1 MPGGKAGKAGKAEL
15 LLRHVGRPFSRFVYN
30 RKYAAEGGCKLQQI
44 CGCIPIIQET
54 AEKKSCLPRSLSPPL
69 PRIPIQPQIC
79 CNWAPSIAT
88 NLRLYTNFLSILEV
102 ELAFPQVARK
112 PPSSDSYT
120 TANMLQ
126 RAGADCSKFAVVCSA
141 AATWM
146 RAWLSR
152 IALTRRSRAWEG

>member
-1 MPGGKAGKAGKAEL
+1 MPDAWGK
-15 LLRHVGRPFSRFVYN
+15 GR
-30 RKYAAEGGCKLQQI
+30 EGGESGEGRASPAS
-44 CGCIPIIQET
+44 CGSTVLPI
-54 AEKKSCLPRSLSPPL
+54 R
-69 PRIPIQPQIC
+69 IQPQIC
-79 CNWAPSIAT
+79 CNWAPSIAA
-88 NLRLYTNFLSILEV
+88 NLRLYTNFPSILEV

-126 RAGADCSKFAVVCSA
+126 RAGADCSKFAVVCPA

-152 IALTRRSRAWEG
+152 IALTRRSRAWEGRRVHEIDGLVRFSPAWFFLTWGYAARGG